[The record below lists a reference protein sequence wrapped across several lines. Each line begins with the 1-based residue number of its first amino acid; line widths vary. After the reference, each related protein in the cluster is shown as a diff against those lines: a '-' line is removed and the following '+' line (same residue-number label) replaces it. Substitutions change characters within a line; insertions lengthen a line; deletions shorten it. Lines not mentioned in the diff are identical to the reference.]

1 MIKVNLLD
9 SVTDRSQG
17 SVAVIETK
25 VTDPRLQSALLALV
39 VGALLVLGV
48 VFDYW
53 SASSS
58 HQAMEEELGRQQ
70 QIAAQM
76 AAVNREQTELEQKI
90 NAIQTRIN
98 AIRALRASQ
107 QGPVAVLSAVNERLP
122 ALNNFRLASIEQKSG
137 ELIISGDSPNEA
149 AVTQFGRS
157 LEFSAGLFSNVSIE
171 IKREELP
178 VASGEGAEQGPPPET
193 VSFTIR
199 CRYSPPGAPAAAPAA
214 ASAPAGQQVAQR

>member
-9 SVTDRSQG
+9 SVTDRSQS

-58 HQAMEEELGRQQ
+58 HQAMQEELERQQ

-76 AAVNREQTELEQKI
+76 AAVNREQAELEQRI
-90 NAIQTRIN
+90 NAIQVRIN

-107 QGPVAVLSAVNERLP
+107 QGPVAVLSAINERLP
-122 ALNNFRLASIEQKSG
+122 ALSNFRLASIEQRGG
-137 ELIISGDSPNEA
+137 ELTISGDSPNEA

-157 LEFSAGLFSNVSIE
+157 LEFSSGLFSNVSIE
-171 IKREELP
+171 TKREPLQ
-178 VASGEGAEQGPPPET
+178 VAAGSGEQQGPPPET

-199 CRYSPPGAPAAAPAA
+199 CRHNQPGAPAAPAA
-214 ASAPAGQQVAQR
+214 PTGQQVAQR